1 MKFYLKLI
9 LLTVILLVLT
19 AGYLYTFEP
28 GENVW
33 FWASISYYFVLGVL
47 IGWKSQKA
55 VLSKSNS
62 RFFAGV
68 MGSIGIRMLLCV
80 IFLAIYLMVSDLKSN
95 EFVVYYLIL
104 YLFYTIFEIYQL
116 VSKLRPEK
124 ETKVDNA
131 IP

>member
-19 AGYLYTFEP
+19 AGYLYIFEP
-28 GENVW
+28 GEDMW
-33 FWASISYYFVLGVL
+33 FWASLGYYFVLGVV

-62 RFFAGV
+62 QFFAGV

-80 IFLAIYLMVSDLKSN
+80 VFLAIYLMVSDLKSN

>member
-19 AGYLYTFEP
+19 AGYLYIFEP
-28 GENVW
+28 REDMW
-33 FWASISYYFVLGVL
+33 FWASLSYYFVLGIV

-68 MGSIGIRMLLCV
+68 MGSIGIRMLFCV
-80 IFLAIYLMVSDLKSN
+80 VFLAIYLMVSDLKSN

-131 IP
+131 TP

>member
-19 AGYLYTFEP
+19 AGYLYIFEP
-28 GENVW
+28 GEDMW
-33 FWASISYYFVLGVL
+33 FWASLSYYFVLGIV

-80 IFLAIYLMVSDLKSN
+80 VFLAIYLMVSDLKSN

-131 IP
+131 TP

>member
-1 MKFYLKLI
+1 MKFYFKLI

-19 AGYLYTFEP
+19 AGYLYIFKP
-28 GENVW
+28 GEDLW
-33 FWASISYYFVLGVL
+33 FWASLSYYFVLGIL

-55 VLSKSNS
+55 VISKSNS
-62 RFFAGV
+62 QFFAGV

-80 IFLAIYLMVSDLKSN
+80 VFLAIYLMVSDLKSN
-95 EFVVYYLIL
+95 EFIVYYLIL

-124 ETKVDNA
+124 ETKVDNTT
-131 IP
+131 P

>member
-33 FWASISYYFVLGVL
+33 FWASLSYYFVLGVL

-62 RFFAGV
+62 RFFVGV

>member
-19 AGYLYTFEP
+19 AGYLYIFEP
-28 GENVW
+28 GEDMW
-33 FWASISYYFVLGVL
+33 FWASLSYYFVLGVV

-68 MGSIGIRMLLCV
+68 MGSIGIRMLFCV
-80 IFLAIYLMVSDLKSN
+80 VFLAIYLMVSDLKSN

>member
-33 FWASISYYFVLGVL
+33 FWASLSYYFVLGVL

-62 RFFAGV
+62 RFFVGV

-80 IFLAIYLMVSDLKSN
+80 VFLAIYLMVSDLKSN